1 MSAGHV
7 ALVLVSHS
15 AALAAGAVELAA
27 QMAPGVPLLAAG
39 GMDDGGLGTSYDR
52 VERALLDATA
62 DGGAAVVLTD
72 LGSAVLTT
80 DAVLE
85 MLDDDVRDRV
95 RLADAPFVEGAVAA
109 AVTAFGGADLAA
121 VLAAAEQAG
130 ATFAA
135 STVPSVPT
143 APTVPAPASGTP
155 AQVGSPAGSPSE
167 PPPTAAPGLEQ
178 AEDGTASAV
187 AVLRNPLGLHARPA
201 ALMSR
206 MLAGFDAT
214 VQVNGV
220 NAASVLEL
228 MKLGATQGQELRVEA
243 KGPQRAEAVDAFV
256 RAVEEGFGEV

>member
-1 MSAGHV
+1 MSAGRV

-85 MLDDDVRDRV
+85 MLDDDVRERV

-109 AVTAFGGADLAA
+109 AVTAFGGADLAG

-130 ATFAA
+130 ATFAGA
-135 STVPSVPT
+135 QETPTPT
-143 APTVPAPASGTP
+143 APAPAPAG
-155 AQVGSPAGSPSE
+155 
-167 PPPTAAPGLEQ
+167 Q
-178 AEDGTASAV
+178 AEPGSADGTASAV

-206 MLAGFDAT
+206 MLSGFDAT

-243 KGPQRAEAVDAFV
+243 RGPQRAEAVEAFV
-256 RAVEEGFGEV
+256 RAVGEGFGEV